1 MATTLP
7 VTTRIAINNILLATD
22 FSEVSKAALTY
33 ACNLARWY
41 GSKIFVTHVVAHE
54 PYMSVP
60 LEPIPVDLDLFWN
73 REKQNLAAFVATR
86 SLEEIPHE
94 AILQRGELW
103 NVISDVIEK
112 HTIDLVVV
120 GTHGRQGL
128 KKVVLGSVAEKIYR
142 QAKCPVLTVGPEIA
156 ASSETS
162 WELKRILFATDFSE
176 TSLHAL
182 PYALSLAEENQGTL
196 IFLHVAPLVPYQYKE
211 SVVDTTCKRLEGL
224 MPAEPWCT
232 PDFVVCFDFPAQGI
246 LQIARDRETDLIVL
260 GVNRRAAVGLT
271 SHLPWSTASD
281 VVSAAPCPVLT
292 VRG

>member
-1 MATTLP
+1 VATLP
-7 VTTRIAINNILLATD
+7 LTTRIAINNILLATD
-22 FSEVSKAALTY
+22 FSEVSRAALGY

-41 GSKIFVTHVVAHE
+41 GSKIFVTHVVPHE
-54 PYMSVP
+54 PYLSVP

-73 REKQNLAAFVATR
+73 REKENMAAFVATKF
-86 SLEEIPHE
+86 LEEIPHE
-94 AILQRGELW
+94 DILQRGELW
-103 NVISDVIEK
+103 DVISAVIEK
-112 HTIDLVVV
+112 HNIDLVVV

-142 QAKCPVLTVGPEIA
+142 QAKCPVLTVCPEIA
-156 ASSETS
+156 ASHKAG

-182 PYALSLAEENQGTL
+182 PYALSLAEENQAIL

-211 SVVDTTCKRLEGL
+211 SVMDTTCKRLEGL
-224 MPAEPWCT
+224 MPPGTWCT

-246 LQIARDRETDLIVL
+246 LQVARDRETDLIIL

>member
-1 MATTLP
+1 VATLP
-7 VTTRIAINNILLATD
+7 VTTRIAISNILLATD
-22 FSEVSKAALTY
+22 FSDVSKAALGY
-33 ACNLARWY
+33 ACNLARLY
-41 GSKIFVTHVVAHE
+41 GGKIFVTHVVPHE
-54 PYMSVP
+54 AYMAVP

-73 REKQNLAAFVATR
+73 REKQNMAAFVATK

-94 AILQRGELW
+94 DILQRGELW
-103 NVISDVIEK
+103 DVISEVIEK
-112 HTIDLVVV
+112 HNIDLVVV

-128 KKVVLGSVAEKIYR
+128 KKVFLGSVAEKIYR
-142 QAKCPVLTVGPEIA
+142 QARCPVLTVRPEIA
-156 ASSETS
+156 AARGAA
-162 WELKRILFATDFSE
+162 WQLKRILFATDFSD

-182 PYALSLAEENQGTL
+182 PYALSLAEENQATL
-196 IFLHVAPLVPYQYKE
+196 ILLHVAPLVPYQYKDSIRE
-211 SVVDTTCKRLEGL
+211 TTCKRLEGL
-224 MPAEPWCT
+224 MPDQPWCN

-246 LQIARDRETDLIVL
+246 LQIAGDRDTDLIVL

>member
-1 MATTLP
+1 VATTLP
-7 VTTRIAINNILLATD
+7 LTSRIAINNILLATD
-22 FSEVSKAALTY
+22 FSEVSKAALGY

-41 GSKIFVTHVVAHE
+41 GSKIFVTHVVPHE
-54 PYMSVP
+54 PYLSVP

-73 REKQNLAAFVATR
+73 REKQNMAAFVATR

-94 AILQRGELW
+94 DILQRGELW
-103 NVISDVIEK
+103 DVISAVIEQ
-112 HTIDLVVV
+112 HDIDLVVV

-142 QAKCPVLTVGPEIA
+142 QAKCPVLTVCPEIA
-156 ASSETS
+156 ASRKAS
-162 WELKRILFATDFSE
+162 WQLKHILFATDFSE

-182 PYALSLAEENQGTL
+182 PYALSLAEENQATL

-211 SVVDTTCKRLEGL
+211 SVVETTCKRLEGL
-224 MPAEPWCT
+224 MPTESWCT
-232 PDFVVCFDFPAQGI
+232 PDFVVCFDFPSQGI
-246 LQIARDRETDLIVL
+246 LQVARDRETDLIVL
-260 GVNRRAAVGLT
+260 GVNRHAAVGLT